1 MTFTSSSVM
10 TSRGRAIRLCA
21 ITLTA
26 AGLISGI
33 AACSGT
39 DSNSTSPP
47 ASAAPAA
54 PSAPRKA
61 AHGGMTG
68 QISAING
75 STWTVHSAQG
85 KDITVDVTPQTQFGT
100 KKAPATADQFTVG
113 ETVRIAGQRNNGT
126 ITATRVTQAKA
137 APASSASPA
146 PSNG

>member
-1 MTFTSSSVM
+1 MIFVKSSVT
-10 TSRGRAIRLCA
+10 TSRRRVIKLGA

-26 AGLISGI
+26 VGLISGI
-33 AACSGT
+33 AGCSGT

-47 ASAAPAA
+47 PLAS
-54 PSAPRKA
+54 PSAPHQA

-75 STWTVHSAQG
+75 STWTLHSAHG
-85 KDITVDVTPQTQFGT
+85 KDVTVNLTPQTQFGT
-100 KKAPATADQFTVG
+100 KKAPAAADQFTVG

-126 ITATRVTQAKA
+126 MTATRVTQAKA